1 MDGLKKQLI
10 DCSNEVLELYS
21 IAQKAEVA
29 AELLKNDYFDED
41 EDCVKLAYYGQAGV
55 ICSIVNDYN
64 GEITAKLSEL
74 LDFIEDILHSLQDG
88 LHRGGVVIN
97 GFFTCCIQHDIRF
110 N

>member
-41 EDCVKLAYYGQAGV
+41 CVKLAYYGQAGV

-74 LDFIEDILHSLQDG
+74 LDFVEGILRSLQDG
-88 LHRGGVVIN
+88 LHRGGSY
-97 GFFTCCIQHDIRF
+97 
-110 N
+110 